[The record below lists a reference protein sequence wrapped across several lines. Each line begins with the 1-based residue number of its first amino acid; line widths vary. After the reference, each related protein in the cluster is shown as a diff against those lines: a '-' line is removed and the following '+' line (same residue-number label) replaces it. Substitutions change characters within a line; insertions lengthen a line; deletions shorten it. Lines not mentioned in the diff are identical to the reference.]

1 MRDHQSEFVELYQA
15 SYVDIVRFAARRI
28 PRAHAEDL
36 AAEAFTVAW
45 RRLADLP
52 SGIDEARAWV
62 FGIARR
68 LILAHL
74 RQSGP
79 ILVEIPETLS
89 TPGHEEAVVARAD
102 LATAWNRLS
111 SRHQEVIALQVWDG
125 LTSTQAAQVLNIS
138 PVAYRIRLS
147 RARRSLSALLRS
159 HDASGRLQITRIPAE
174 EAHQS

>member
-1 MRDHQSEFVELYQA
+1 MDV
-15 SYVDIVRFAARRI
+15 VRFAARRI
-28 PRAHAEDL
+28 PRTHAEDL
-36 AAEAFTVAW
+36 AAEAFTIAW

-79 ILVEIPETLS
+79 ILVEIPETVS
-89 TPGHEEAVVARAD
+89 SPSHEDTVATLTD
-102 LATAWNRLS
+102 LATAWSRLPA
-111 SRHQEVIALQVWDG
+111 RHQEAIALHAWDG
-125 LTSTQAAQVLNIS
+125 LTSAQAAQVLDIS

-159 HDASGRLQITRIPAE
+159 HDASERLQTTRIPTE
-174 EAHQS
+174 EARQS

>member
-1 MRDHQSEFVELYQA
+1 M
-15 SYVDIVRFAARRI
+15 
-28 PRAHAEDL
+28 
-36 AAEAFTVAW
+36 
-45 RRLADLP
+45 
-52 SGIDEARAWV
+52 
-62 FGIARR
+62 
-68 LILAHL
+68 
-74 RQSGP
+74 
-79 ILVEIPETLS
+79 
-89 TPGHEEAVVARAD
+89 ARAD

-125 LTSTQAAQVLNIS
+125 LTSTQAAQVLDIS